1 MILSCF
7 PLSFYIFPSPLWLAS
22 LWQRGCVA
30 RGASTGKCEGW
41 AWYSDQSMPVQDLV
55 QSWGLHIAAG
65 TCFWLLW
72 RGNPSL
78 PDLPVPRT
86 CPQLAA
92 VLPHRFLFEC
102 TSVFWASYIM
112 SFLTPFLVFLC
123 SSIFVLSPLGQAAFS
138 FRPWR
143 ASRGWKKP
151 FCSFLAFFLF
161 FPLIE
166 DIYYVQVI
174 SPKQGQYLQL
184 LFSLWHPFLCF
195 HLWGAMSEFAGI
207 QPASQQQAHLV
218 RFVAHLLI

>member
-41 AWYSDQSMPVQDLV
+41 AWYSDQSVPVQDLV

-151 FCSFLAFFLF
+151 FCSFFRFFLF
-161 FPLIE
+161 FPPNRRHLLCP
-166 DIYYVQVI
+166 
-174 SPKQGQYLQL
+174 SYLSKAGPVFATFIL
-184 LFSLWHPFLCF
+184 SLASLSLFSSVRCNVWVRRYT
-195 HLWGAMSEFAGI
+195 
-207 QPASQQQAHLV
+207 ASKPTTSTLG
-218 RFVAHLLI
+218 